1 MKELVID
8 VTGINET
15 ILESFNEKLRKCFY
29 NKKGA
34 FTELELNDKIYFLFA
49 YEESEENFLK
59 NEIFYL
65 ISTVVR
71 EQFKYDYIF
80 KNLILKDKKSSKF
93 NLLVK
98 VLTFFDREY
107 DDSAIVK
114 ELNFNDYICIKSF
127 FYFKLRRLTKKWE
140 EIVWLTNKNSN
151 YLLFNEGFYEYI
163 RFIISSL
170 KFKKEELSLLEKQ
183 GYYYILSGKEELA
196 RVEKI
201 NEVDLI
207 KQIINF
213 NPKKINIS
221 VSNKELFQLLLSFFD
236 NRVEV

>member
-15 ILESFNEKLRKCFY
+15 ILDSFNEKLSKCFY

-34 FTELELNDKIYFLFA
+34 FTELELNNKNYLLFA
-49 YEESEENFLK
+49 YEESEEAFLK
-59 NEIFYL
+59 NETFNL

-80 KNLILKDKKSSKF
+80 KNLIIKDKKSSKF

-107 DDSAIVK
+107 DDTRIVK
-114 ELNFNDYICIKSF
+114 ELSYKDYICIHSF
-127 FYFKLRRLTKKWE
+127 FYFKLRKLTKKWE
-140 EIVWLTNKNSN
+140 EIVRLTNKNSN

-163 RFIISSL
+163 RFIISNL
-170 KFKKEELSLLEKQ
+170 EFKKEELSLFEKQ
-183 GYYYILSGKEELA
+183 GYYYIFSGPDELA
-196 RVEKI
+196 RVEKVD
-201 NEVDLI
+201 EVDLI

-221 VSNKELFQLLLSFFD
+221 VSNKELFELLLSFFD